1 MARAGTPPECS
12 GQPWAAP
19 HLARGP
25 LAQVAYVGFDAFGAA
40 EQEPVMVETPLGLV
54 AIQQDGAAAH
64 AAPGPLLLRTA
75 SHQPLPEAR

>member
-1 MARAGTPPECS
+1 M
-12 GQPWAAP
+12 
-19 HLARGP
+19 
-25 LAQVAYVGFDAFGAA
+25 AYVGFDAFGAA